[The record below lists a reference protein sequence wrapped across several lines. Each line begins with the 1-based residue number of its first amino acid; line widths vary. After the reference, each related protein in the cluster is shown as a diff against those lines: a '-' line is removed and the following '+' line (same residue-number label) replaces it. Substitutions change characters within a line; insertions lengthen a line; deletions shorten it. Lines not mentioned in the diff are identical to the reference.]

1 MNWNDISI
9 LYRRELRSAL
19 RERSIVVNSVLIP
32 ILLYPLL
39 LWLMYTG
46 ITFVSG
52 QTSDMTSRIAL
63 MNFPSQHEQMRK
75 DLVAGERL
83 QIIESQDPQSALKAG
98 LLDAIVEFQAV
109 GDNNFRAHI
118 TYDESRAQSSQAR
131 TRVEQKI

>member
-46 ITFVSG
+46 VTFVSG
-52 QTSDMTSRIAL
+52 QTSELDSRIML
-63 MNFPSQHEQMRK
+63 VNFPTAHAELQR
-75 DLVAGERL
+75 DLSRDKRIH
-83 QIIESQDPQSALKAG
+83 IIDVGDPQSALKNG
-98 LLDAIVEFQAV
+98 SLDAIVEFQ
-109 GDNNFRAHI
+109 
-118 TYDESRAQSSQAR
+118 T
-131 TRVEQKI
+131 